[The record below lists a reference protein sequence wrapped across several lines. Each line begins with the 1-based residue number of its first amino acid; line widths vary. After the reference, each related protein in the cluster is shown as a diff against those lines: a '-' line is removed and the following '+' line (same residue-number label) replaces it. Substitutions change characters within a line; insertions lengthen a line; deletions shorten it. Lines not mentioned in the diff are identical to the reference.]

1 MLLSDLLHR
10 RSQKPATKF
19 RARVCRNSRTRDVQ
33 TEPKLSV
40 QKPSPAHARRGLMK
54 STKSASD
61 LRCISPITTIKRA
74 GILATRGG
82 VAVHRGQVSL
92 LRTGKTGRDHG
103 TRFGGK
109 QCPLHALLRSTRV
122 SAGLRCIF
130 ITDSVQ
136 TVVRHLESVRSPR
149 FSRHCTVRTPCITVR
164 TPFIR
169 LQTPYGLRVFYVRAP
184 CVCLRR
190 PNGLSYLWF
199 RRCPLLPVFSRLLL
213 APSLPNNG

>member
-1 MLLSDLLHR
+1 MGFYIISLYLIYTPTLPFSLWVKCSLSF
-10 RSQKPATKF
+10 PTF
-19 RARVCRNSRTRDVQ
+19 V
-33 TEPKLSV
+33 LS
-40 QKPSPAHARRGLMK
+40 
-54 STKSASD
+54 
-61 LRCISPITTIKRA
+61 I
-74 GILATRGG
+74 
-82 VAVHRGQVSL
+82 
-92 LRTGKTGRDHG
+92 TGKTGRDHG

-109 QCPLHALLRSTRV
+109 RCPLLRCTRV
-122 SAGLRCIF
+122 SAGVRCIF

>member
-1 MLLSDLLHR
+1 MTYTFWFYKCRKFAKNLIHHWHFIYNPLS
-10 RSQKPATKF
+10 SFVVSCIQKCKCLALPCF
-19 RARVCRNSRTRDVQ
+19 
-33 TEPKLSV
+33 
-40 QKPSPAHARRGLMK
+40 SPF
-54 STKSASD
+54 
-61 LRCISPITTIKRA
+61 
-74 GILATRGG
+74 
-82 VAVHRGQVSL
+82 
-92 LRTGKTGRDHG
+92 TGKTGRDHG

-109 QCPLHALLRSTRV
+109 RCPLLRCTRV
-122 SAGLRCIF
+122 SAGVRCIF

>member
-1 MLLSDLLHR
+1 MRASIAIVEMTNEPQSVYEFHYCTTPALLSALR
-10 RSQKPATKF
+10 WQNPAPG
-19 RARVCRNSRTRDVQ
+19 S
-33 TEPKLSV
+33 
-40 QKPSPAHARRGLMK
+40 H
-54 STKSASD
+54 
-61 LRCISPITTIKRA
+61 
-74 GILATRGG
+74 
-82 VAVHRGQVSL
+82 
-92 LRTGKTGRDHG
+92 TGKTGRDHG

-109 QCPLHALLRSTRV
+109 QCPLLRSARV

-136 TVVRHLESVRSPR
+136 TVVRHLESVQSPR

>member
-1 MLLSDLLHR
+1 MTLVS
-10 RSQKPATKF
+10 
-19 RARVCRNSRTRDVQ
+19 CM
-33 TEPKLSV
+33 
-40 QKPSPAHARRGLMK
+40 RRGKLFFAFVVTWSLWFMV
-54 STKSASD
+54 
-61 LRCISPITTIKRA
+61 IK
-74 GILATRGG
+74 T
-82 VAVHRGQVSL
+82 S
-92 LRTGKTGRDHG
+92 GKTGRDHG

-109 QCPLHALLRSTRV
+109 QCPLLRSTRV

-136 TVVRHLESVRSPR
+136 TVVGHLESVRSPR